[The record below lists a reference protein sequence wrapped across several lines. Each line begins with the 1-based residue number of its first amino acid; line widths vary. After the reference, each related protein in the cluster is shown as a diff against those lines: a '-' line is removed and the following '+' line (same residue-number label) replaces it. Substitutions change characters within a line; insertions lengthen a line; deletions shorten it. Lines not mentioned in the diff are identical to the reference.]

1 MTGHR
6 KVDFKN
12 LDNADEKELN
22 ELKKWLFNENI
33 RLAARE
39 KEIEDEHELL
49 KAQQQILKKQQHKN
63 TIYKTQLDN
72 QKALFEKQWAVMESE
87 LRRLSIE
94 KQQFEK
100 KKSMYHDE
108 IYRQARREFTIDDSG
123 RLFFKGVKDGN
134 SLKKRY
140 KELVKI
146 YHPDNAG
153 GDSDTLLS
161 IKKEYERLCNIYF
174 DK

>member
-1 MTGHR
+1 MAGR
-6 KVDFKN
+6 KNIDMQE
-12 LDNADEKELN
+12 LDNASEKELN

-49 KAQQQILKKQQHKN
+49 QAQQQILKKQQHKN
-63 TIYKTQLDN
+63 NIYKAQLDN
-72 QKALFEKQWAVMESE
+72 QRALFEKQWALMEGE

-94 KQQFEK
+94 KQQFENQ
-100 KKSMYHDE
+100 KSVYRDQ
-108 IYRQARREFTIDDSG
+108 IYREARRGFTIDDSG
-123 RLFFKGVKDGN
+123 RLFFKGVRDGS

-140 KELVKI
+140 KELAKI
-146 YHPDNAG
+146 YHPDNAN

-161 IKKEYERLCNIYF
+161 IKKEYERLCDIYF
-174 DK
+174 DT